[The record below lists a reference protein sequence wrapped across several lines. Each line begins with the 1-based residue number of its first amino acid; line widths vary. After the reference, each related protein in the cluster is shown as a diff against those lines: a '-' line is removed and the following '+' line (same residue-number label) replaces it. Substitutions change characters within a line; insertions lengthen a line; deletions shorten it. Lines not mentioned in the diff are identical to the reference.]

1 MALLQGLDDYI
12 VVEAHDIL
20 MVVKK
25 NQEQR
30 IKGYLK
36 EIKKK
41 DAGYF
46 EGK

>member
-1 MALLQGLDDYI
+1 MVLLQGLNDYI
-12 VVEAHDIL
+12 VVEAHGIL

-41 DAGYF
+41 DPGYF
-46 EGK
+46 Q